1 MDIGTRIFGA
11 TGHFTDAQECARAVA
26 VFLYGYVAVRLVG
39 RRIFGRW
46 AALDII
52 VSIVIGSNLSR
63 ALTGQAPIGGTMLAT
78 TVVLGL
84 HWLLAQLAAR
94 RAELSHLI
102 EGRSC
107 QLVRDGQA
115 LRGPMLRWSI
125 SEADLYEALRQRGL
139 RAVEEAEFATL
150 EPSGSIAVF
159 PKPDGKARAQPQK
172 DPPSSSSSS

>member
-63 ALTGQAPIGGTMLAT
+63 ALTGQAPLAGTMLAT
-78 TVVLGL
+78 SVVLAL

-94 RAELSHLI
+94 RTELSHLI
-102 EGRSC
+102 EGRTC
-107 QLVRDGQA
+107 ELVRDGQA

-139 RAVEEAEFATL
+139 KAVEEAELATL

-159 PKPDGKARAQPQK
+159 PRPGGKAQAEAQN
-172 DPPSSSSSS
+172 PSSPSASSA